1 MGLYQDRVVPH
12 LVNFAMRNRLL
23 EPYRQRIVGM
33 AEGRVLEIGVGSGM
47 NLSFYNRRATEVL
60 GLEPHPRLLHMA
72 SHKPERVPTK
82 LIEGSAQ
89 AIPLDAGSVDTVV
102 TTWTLCT
109 IVDVAAA
116 LAEVR
121 RVLKPDGKLLLV
133 EHGLAPD
140 ENIQKWQHRLTPMW
154 RRLAG
159 GCHLNRPIADLVRDA
174 GFRMDY
180 LQTGYMPGPKPMT
193 FMYEGV
199 ALRH

>member
-89 AIPLDAGSVDTVV
+89 AIPLDAGSVDT
-102 TTWTLCT
+102 
-109 IVDVAAA
+109 
-116 LAEVR
+116 
-121 RVLKPDGKLLLV
+121 
-133 EHGLAPD
+133 
-140 ENIQKWQHRLTPMW
+140 
-154 RRLAG
+154 
-159 GCHLNRPIADLVRDA
+159 
-174 GFRMDY
+174 
-180 LQTGYMPGPKPMT
+180 
-193 FMYEGV
+193 
-199 ALRH
+199 